1 MANFE
6 IEIKSL
12 LGEKSVADGLKE
24 RMVQVF
30 PEARLTKKGSQ
41 LNHYFIVGDTTKLAH
56 AMAHLF
62 SPEQQENLN
71 TILLKG
77 KNHSV
82 RTRQTDDKLLFVVK
96 ASVGDDGTS
105 SNGVSR
111 MEFEEA
117 IQNMTLD
124 ELDRILLDAGFEYQ
138 AKWSR
143 EREEYTFGNTA
154 LCLDKNAGY
163 GYLAEFE
170 RVIEDESQIE
180 SVKKE
185 LFEIMEQLGVVELP
199 QDRLER
205 MFAHYNAHWNEYY
218 GTDNVFV
225 IE

>member
-1 MANFE
+1 M
-6 IEIKSL
+6 
-12 LGEKSVADGLKE
+12 
-24 RMVQVF
+24 QVF

-41 LNHYFIVGDTTKLAH
+41 LNHYFIVGDKVKLAH

-143 EREEYTFGNTA
+143 EREEYVFGNTTW
-154 LCLDKNAGY
+154 LSLNELLRMK
-163 GYLAEFE
+163 
-170 RVIEDESQIE
+170 
-180 SVKKE
+180 VK
-185 LFEIMEQLGVVELP
+185 
-199 QDRLER
+199 
-205 MFAHYNAHWNEYY
+205 
-218 GTDNVFV
+218 
-225 IE
+225 